1 MRYPIETAP
10 RNGNVVVLEDEASGT
25 LEVAHW
31 SPTGEWIGEY
41 GEPSAITP
49 SHWHPCYSYFQ
60 SPSTDDAPQPP
71 TASDVIALPSAAAVE
86 AQIAPSQPRR
96 GFAIP
101 WIAALVVTVVLVG
114 IFTQQA
120 VLHRYALEEE
130 RARSAALESEL
141 AKARRDTETTGVALS
156 RNKRGDEVA
165 QQAAERAL
173 WQSLQQQYD
182 RAEAL
187 ATELAQ
193 ARRAMEQKPAALQER
208 PAAKQSE
215 HLSPENSKPEI
226 KAVETVPPKRR
237 AMSQDVGYGCQH
249 YRTYDSASGTYVGYD
264 GRRRSCRLPEPAR
277 GPGIALP
284 RRPTPSPEANPDT
297 TGSTNVAQPEDPV
310 ASGTPRQADVEPKPA
325 ETPKTPTGLIG
336 WFGR

>member
-41 GEPSAITP
+41 GEPCAITP
-49 SHWHPCYSYFQ
+49 SHWHPCYSFFQ
-60 SPSTDDAPQPP
+60 SSSTVDGSQPP
-71 TASDVIALPSAAAVE
+71 TASEVVAPPSAAAVE
-86 AQIAPSQPRR
+86 AQIAPSHPRR
-96 GFAIP
+96 RFGISG
-101 WIAALVVTVVLVG
+101 IAALVVTVVLVG
-114 IFTQQA
+114 IAAQQA

-130 RARSAALESEL
+130 RARSATLESEL

-187 ATELAQ
+187 AAELAQ
-193 ARRAMEQKPAALQER
+193 VRRAMEQKPAAVQER
-208 PAAKQSE
+208 PATKQSE

-237 AMSQDVGYGCQH
+237 AMSQDGSYACQH
-249 YRTYDSASGTYVGYD
+249 FRSYDPVSGTYTGYD
-264 GRRRSCRLPEPAR
+264 GRRRSCRLPEPGR
-277 GPGIALP
+277 GPGIALQ
-284 RRPTPSPEANPDT
+284 RRQTPSPEVNPDVTGT
-297 TGSTNVAQPEDPV
+297 TNAAQPEDPV
-310 ASGTPRQADVEPKPA
+310 ALGTPRQVPIVAKPG